1 MRINF
6 LYTGL
11 LLLLVA
17 NKCLLSDI
25 GDLFGRGFD
34 RFKNKT
40 NRLISKLSSREDED
54 HHHHHHRHHNNK
66 EHNHHHNHNS
76 EHHKNFNPLVN
87 MFFFNIKNINLKI

>member
-34 RFKNKT
+34 RIKNKT
-40 NRLISKLSSREDED
+40 NRLISKLSSHED
-54 HHHHHHRHHNNK
+54 HHHHHHH
-66 EHNHHHNHNS
+66 HHHNHNS
-76 EHHKNFNPLVN
+76 EHRKNFNPLVN
-87 MFFFNIKNINLKI
+87 MFFFNIKILIF

>member
-17 NKCLLSDI
+17 NNCLLSDI

-34 RFKNKT
+34 RIKNKT
-40 NRLISKLSSREDED
+40 NRLISKLSSREDGD
-54 HHHHHHRHHNNK
+54 HHHHHHNNK
-66 EHNHHHNHNS
+66 EHNHHHNHNG
-76 EHHKNFNPLVN
+76 ENRKNFNPLVN
-87 MFFFNIKNINLKI
+87 MFFFNIKILT

>member
-1 MRINF
+1 MKINF

-34 RFKNKT
+34 RIKNKT
-40 NRLISKLSSREDED
+40 NRLISKLSSHEDED
-54 HHHHHHRHHNNK
+54 HRHHHHHRHHNNK
-66 EHNHHHNHNS
+66 GHDHHRDNHNT
-76 EHHKNFNPLVN
+76 EHRKNFNPLVTILY
-87 MFFFNIKNINLKI
+87 FDII